1 MSLTDAYLQHAWR
14 KCPAYLLV
22 LFRWNFFSCPLLDRA
37 IATGGQNHAYAFSD
51 LGCRR
56 GPGGR
61 AGCNP
66 LRPRISRCRRSTE
79 DRRPA
84 YFTWTGWYVGLNG
97 GGGWGQTNHTATV
110 NAAGLPPVTTNN
122 FNTSGWL
129 GGGTIGYNYQM
140 GQWLVGAEA
149 DLDWSNI
156 RGTFNGTVPVAGVGA
171 AAFSLSSQLNWLD
184 TTRVRVGWVWDH
196 ALFYGTAGAAVG
208 GVTATAAASAAAGGL
223 GAAVT
228 AADTQT
234 RFGWTAGAGVEY
246 AFNNYLSAK
255 VEYMY
260 VNLGTQTQINVDSVK
275 FNTNIVRAGVNLHF

>member
-1 MSLTDAYLQHAWR
+1 MEEMVRRICWFCFVGTSLVT
-14 KCPAYLLV
+14 P
-22 LFRWNFFSCPLLDRA
+22 FLDRA
-37 IATGGQNHAYAFSD
+37 IATGGQNERTRFLTLIAAVGLGAALLQSASAAD
-51 LGCRR
+51 LSMRPIYR
-56 GPGGR
+56 GP
-61 AGCNP
+61 P
-66 LRPRISRCRRSTE
+66 
-79 DRRPA
+79 PA

-196 ALFYGTAGAAVG
+196 TLFYGTAGAAVG
-208 GVTATAAASAAAGGL
+208 GVTATAAASACRRRHRRGGDRRRHADPLRLDRGRWRRIRLQQLSQRQGRIHVRQSRHPDSDQRRQREVQHQHRARRHQSAFLIAA
-223 GAAVT
+223 
-228 AADTQT
+228 
-234 RFGWTAGAGVEY
+234 
-246 AFNNYLSAK
+246 SA
-255 VEYMY
+255 
-260 VNLGTQTQINVDSVK
+260 
-275 FNTNIVRAGVNLHF
+275 

>member
-1 MSLTDAYLQHAWR
+1 MRTRFLT
-14 KCPAYLLV
+14 LV
-22 LFRWNFFSCPLLDRA
+22 AAAGLGAALAQSA
-37 IATGGQNHAYAFSD
+37 SAAD
-51 LGCRR
+51 LSMPPIYR
-56 GPGGR
+56 GP
-61 AGCNP
+61 P
-66 LRPRISRCRRSTE
+66 
-79 DRRPA
+79 PA

-196 ALFYGTAGAAVG
+196 TLFYGTAGAAVG
-208 GVTATAAASAAAGGL
+208 GVTATAAASAAAGGI

-246 AFNNYLSAK
+246 AFNNYPAPRSNTCTQSPHPDSDQRRQREVQHQHRARRHQSAF
-255 VEYMY
+255 
-260 VNLGTQTQINVDSVK
+260 LIAAS
-275 FNTNIVRAGVNLHF
+275 A

>member
-1 MSLTDAYLQHAWR
+1 MPPIYKA
-14 KCPAYLLV
+14 P
-22 LFRWNFFSCPLLDRA
+22 P
-37 IATGGQNHAYAFSD
+37 
-51 LGCRR
+51 
-56 GPGGR
+56 
-61 AGCNP
+61 
-66 LRPRISRCRRSTE
+66 
-79 DRRPA
+79 PA
-84 YFTWTGWYVGLNG
+84 YFTWTGWYLGLNG
-97 GGGWGQTNHTATV
+97 GGGWGWTSHTATFG
-110 NAAGLPPVTTNN
+110 AAGAPALTTGN
-122 FNTSGWL
+122 FNTGGGL
-129 GGGTIGYNYQM
+129 AGGTIGYNYQL

-156 RGTFNGTVPVAGVGA
+156 RGTFNGTAGA

-208 GVTATAAASAAAGGL
+208 GVTTTANASAAIAGL
-223 GAAVT
+223 GATAS

-234 RFGWTAGAGVEY
+234 RFGWTAGGGVEY

>member
-1 MSLTDAYLQHAWR
+1 
-14 KCPAYLLV
+14 LV
-22 LFRWNFFSCPLLDRA
+22 AAVGLGAALAQSA
-37 IATGGQNHAYAFSD
+37 SAAD
-51 LGCRR
+51 LSMPPIYR
-56 GPGGR
+56 GP
-61 AGCNP
+61 P
-66 LRPRISRCRRSTE
+66 
-79 DRRPA
+79 PA
-84 YFTWTGWYVGLNG
+84 YFTWTGWYVALNG
-97 GGGWGQTNHTATV
+97 GGSWGQTNHTATV

-196 ALFYGTAGAAVG
+196 ALFYGTAGAAV
-208 GVTATAAASAAAGGL
+208 
-223 GAAVT
+223 T

>member
-1 MSLTDAYLQHAWR
+1 MS
-14 KCPAYLLV
+14 
-22 LFRWNFFSCPLLDRA
+22 RA
-37 IATGGQNHAYAFSD
+37 A
-51 LGCRR
+51 
-56 GPGGR
+56 P
-61 AGCNP
+61 
-66 LRPRISRCRRSTE
+66 
-79 DRRPA
+79 
-84 YFTWTGWYVGLNG
+84 
-97 GGGWGQTNHTATV
+97 
-110 NAAGLPPVTTNN
+110 
-122 FNTSGWL
+122 
-129 GGGTIGYNYQM
+129 
-140 GQWLVGAEA
+140 
-149 DLDWSNI
+149 
-156 RGTFNGTVPVAGVGA
+156 
-171 AAFSLSSQLNWLD
+171 FSLSSQLNWLD

-208 GVTATAAASAAAGGL
+208 GVTATANASAAAGGI

>member
-1 MSLTDAYLQHAWR
+1 
-14 KCPAYLLV
+14 LV
-22 LFRWNFFSCPLLDRA
+22 AAAGLGAALAQSA
-37 IATGGQNHAYAFSD
+37 SAAD
-51 LGCRR
+51 LSMPPIYR
-56 GPGGR
+56 GP
-61 AGCNP
+61 P
-66 LRPRISRCRRSTE
+66 
-79 DRRPA
+79 PA

-97 GGGWGQTNHTATV
+97 AGGWGQTNHTATV

-196 ALFYGTAGAAVG
+196 TLFYGTAGAAVG
-208 GVTATAAASAAAGGL
+208 GVTATAAASAAAGGIS
-223 GAAVT
+223 GAVT

-275 FNTNIVRAGVNLHF
+275 FNTNIVRAGINLHF

>member
-1 MSLTDAYLQHAWR
+1 MRMRLLTLFAAAGLGTAMAQAASAADMSLPPIYKA
-14 KCPAYLLV
+14 P
-22 LFRWNFFSCPLLDRA
+22 P
-37 IATGGQNHAYAFSD
+37 
-51 LGCRR
+51 
-56 GPGGR
+56 
-61 AGCNP
+61 
-66 LRPRISRCRRSTE
+66 
-79 DRRPA
+79 PA

-97 GGGWGQTNHTATV
+97 GGGWGQTSHTATFG
-110 NAAGLPPVTTNN
+110 AAGAPPLTTGN
-122 FNTSGWL
+122 FNTSGGL
-129 GGGTIGYNYQM
+129 AGGTIGYNYQL

-149 DLDWSNI
+149 DLDWANI
-156 RGTFNGTVPVAGVGA
+156 RGTFNGTVPVAG

-184 TTRVRVGWVWDH
+184 TTRMRLGWVWDH

-208 GVTATAAASAAAGGL
+208 GVTTTASASAAIAGL
-223 GAAVT
+223 GATAT

-246 AFNNYLSAK
+246 AFNNYLSGK

>member
-1 MSLTDAYLQHAWR
+1 MRTRFLT
-14 KCPAYLLV
+14 LV
-22 LFRWNFFSCPLLDRA
+22 AAAGLGAALAQSA
-37 IATGGQNHAYAFSD
+37 SAAD
-51 LGCRR
+51 LSMPPIYR
-56 GPGGR
+56 GP
-61 AGCNP
+61 P
-66 LRPRISRCRRSTE
+66 
-79 DRRPA
+79 PA

-196 ALFYGTAGAAVG
+196 TLFYGTAGG
-208 GVTATAAASAAAGGL
+208 IR
-223 GAAVT
+223 AAVT

-275 FNTNIVRAGVNLHF
+275 FNTNIVRAGINLHF

>member
-1 MSLTDAYLQHAWR
+1 LAQSASAADMSLPPVY
-14 KCPAYLLV
+14 
-22 LFRWNFFSCPLLDRA
+22 RA
-37 IATGGQNHAYAFSD
+37 
-51 LGCRR
+51 
-56 GPGGR
+56 P
-61 AGCNP
+61 P
-66 LRPRISRCRRSTE
+66 
-79 DRRPA
+79 PA
-84 YFTWTGWYVGLNG
+84 YFTWTGWYIGLNG
-97 GGGWGQTNHTATV
+97 GGGWGQTSHTATFGIAG
-110 NAAGLPPVTTNN
+110 AAPLTTGN
-122 FNTSGWL
+122 FNTGGGL
-129 GGGTIGYNYQM
+129 AGGTIGYNYQL

-156 RGTFNGTVPVAGVGA
+156 RGTFNGAVPVAG

-184 TTRVRVGWVWDH
+184 TTRLRLGWVWDH

-208 GVTATAAASAAAGGL
+208 GVTTTASASAAIAGL
-223 GAAVT
+223 GATAT

-246 AFNNYLSAK
+246 AFNNYLSGK

>member
-1 MSLTDAYLQHAWR
+1 MEEMVRRICWFGFVGTSLVA
-14 KCPAYLLV
+14 
-22 LFRWNFFSCPLLDRA
+22 PLLDRA
-37 IATGGQNHAYAFSD
+37 IATGGQIMRTRFLTLLAAVGLGAALAQSASAAD
-51 LGCRR
+51 LSMPPIYR
-56 GPGGR
+56 GP
-61 AGCNP
+61 P
-66 LRPRISRCRRSTE
+66 
-79 DRRPA
+79 PA

-208 GVTATAAASAAAGGL
+208 GVTATAAASAAAGGI

-275 FNTNIVRAGVNLHF
+275 FNTNIVRAGINLHF

>member
-1 MSLTDAYLQHAWR
+1 MPWAWG
-14 KCPAYLLV
+14 P
-22 LFRWNFFSCPLLDRA
+22 RWR
-37 IATGGQNHAYAFSD
+37 
-51 LGCRR
+51 
-56 GPGGR
+56 
-61 AGCNP
+61 NP

-79 DRRPA
+79 DRRPPTSPGPA
-84 YFTWTGWYVGLNG
+84 GIVGLNG

-196 ALFYGTAGAAVG
+196 TLFYGTAGAAVG
-208 GVTATAAASAAAGGL
+208 GVTATAAASAAAGGI

>member
-1 MSLTDAYLQHAWR
+1 MRTRLLT
-14 KCPAYLLV
+14 LLAV
-22 LFRWNFFSCPLLDRA
+22 AGLGAAMAHSA
-37 IATGGQNHAYAFSD
+37 SAAD
-51 LGCRR
+51 LSMPPVYR
-56 GPGGR
+56 GP
-61 AGCNP
+61 P
-66 LRPRISRCRRSTE
+66 
-79 DRRPA
+79 PA

-196 ALFYGTAGAAVG
+196 ALFYGTAGAAV
-208 GVTATAAASAAAGGL
+208 
-223 GAAVT
+223 T

-260 VNLGTQTQINVDSVK
+260 VNLGTQTQINVDGVK

>member
-1 MSLTDAYLQHAWR
+1 
-14 KCPAYLLV
+14 LLV
-22 LFRWNFFSCPLLDRA
+22 APLLDRA
-37 IATGGQNHAYAFSD
+37 IATGGQNHAYPFSD
-51 LGCRR
+51 FGCRR

-61 AGCNP
+61 AGAIRFGRGS
-66 LRPRISRCRRSTE
+66 LDAADLQR
-79 DRRPA
+79 A

-196 ALFYGTAGAAVG
+196 TLFYGTAGAAVG
-208 GVTATAAASAAAGGL
+208 GVTATAAASAAAGGI

-275 FNTNIVRAGVNLHF
+275 FNTNIVRAGINLHF